1 MSYTKSDLQL
11 SDACLLN
18 AILELGNTLKKI
30 DKQLSDKLL
39 SNFNTY
45 DKTRLG
51 DMFASFQ
58 SLFVKSIYCPL
69 GILDIETLIEN
80 DLDSVRDVIT
90 CGLCESVMPKP
101 VLKRASTV

>member
-11 SDACLLN
+11 SEACLLN

-39 SNFNTY
+39 FNLNTY
-45 DKTRLG
+45 DKHRLG
-51 DMFASFQ
+51 YMFASFQ
-58 SLFVKSIYCPL
+58 SLFVKSIDCPL

-80 DLDSVRDVIT
+80 DLDRVRDVIT
-90 CGLCESVMPKP
+90 HGLCESVMPKP